1 MAYADHSQGS
11 SRTISIVIVALIHAV
26 LGYAFVTG
34 LGMKYVKKAAEQ
46 LNVIDV
52 KEEPPP
58 PDEEPPPPPP
68 DKPIEPPPVVA
79 PPPIV
84 QTPAPAPPIQ
94 TVRTPPPVS
103 MRFRS
108 PHRRRHPRRRPPQ
121 SRLQRVCSRVV
132 IRVPGQPRKTIL
144 RALCVKKS
152 RGPLVSVLKWVPMAV
167 SRAAALRSR
176 VARLNWTTQLVS
188 WFPAARAL
196 APRKMTRV
204 TRSRRPTR
212 TAFSGGSR
220 SNLNG
225 RAGARR
231 RPPLS

>member
-68 DKPIEPPPVVA
+68 DQPVEPPPVVA

-94 TVRTPPPVS
+94 TVRTPPPMFNPV
-103 MRFRS
+103 
-108 PHRRRHPRRRPPQ
+108 PVAAPPPPPPAPPPPPQ
-121 SRLQRVCSRVV
+121 AATRASPRSA
-132 IRVPGQPRKTIL
+132 PGSWLSDADYP
-144 RALCVKKS
+144 
-152 RGPLVSVLKWVPMAV
+152 
-167 SRAAALRSR
+167 SRAQREERSGT
-176 VARLNWTTQLVS
+176 AGFRLEIG
-188 WFPAARAL
+188 ADG
-196 APRKMTRV
+196 RV
-204 TRSRRPTR
+204 TNCTITSSTGHADLDEATCRLLPKRARFKP
-212 TAFSGGSR
+212 AKGSDGAEMPDTY
-220 SNLNG
+220 NG
-225 RAGARR
+225 RITWRL
-231 RPPLS
+231 PE